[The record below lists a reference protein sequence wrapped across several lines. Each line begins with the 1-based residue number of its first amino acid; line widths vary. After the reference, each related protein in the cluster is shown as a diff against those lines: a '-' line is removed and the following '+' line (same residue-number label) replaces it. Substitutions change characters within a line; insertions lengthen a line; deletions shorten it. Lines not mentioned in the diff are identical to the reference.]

1 MIIAAA
7 LMAGG
12 CFGSTLVLKLSPD
25 LIRKLFK
32 VLLVIIALK
41 MFLTENP
48 LMLLLNSLGKY
59 HRKRFLNSLPPSFYQ

>member
-1 MIIAAA
+1 MVIAAA

-32 VLLVIIALK
+32 VLLVIIVVK
-41 MFLTENP
+41 MFFTEKTP
-48 LMLLLNSLGKY
+48 SSS
-59 HRKRFLNSLPPSFYQ
+59 FLIPYGSITGSAF